1 MNLCTYIIYM
11 YVYIYINMCVHIHL
25 AYSTFQ
31 LTHFVSLQSWSPRA
45 RSRASRGCSLAWSA
59 SKRCPV
65 EGPLDCHEL
74 TTGMDRKYQM
84 IKQLTCGHTHW
95 LDMGWDYP
103 IKSKNVVHAHP
114 HVGSVFSGSMSRK
127 RHRHRPRCWCL
138 SKMLK
143 ASVYFSRSA
152 AVSPSPSPK
161 SPGAME

>member
-1 MNLCTYIIYM
+1 M
-11 YVYIYINMCVHIHL
+11 YIYIYIYVCIYIYKYVCAHTSSLLNL
-25 AYSTFQ
+25 SAYPLRLITIMIAQ
-31 LTHFVSLQSWSPRA
+31 A

-114 HVGSVFSGSMSRK
+114 MLGQFSVAQWAGNATVTVQGADVYQ
-127 RHRHRPRCWCL
+127 RCWRLQCT
-138 SKMLK
+138 
-143 ASVYFSRSA
+143 SA
-152 AVSPSPSPK
+152 GPRL
-161 SPGAME
+161 

>member
-1 MNLCTYIIYM
+1 MYIYIYM

-31 LTHFVSLQSWSPRA
+31 LTHFVSLQSWSPMIAQA

-114 HVGSVFSGSMSRK
+114 MLGQFSVAQWAGNATVTVQGADIYQ
-127 RHRHRPRCWCL
+127 RCWRLQCT
-138 SKMLK
+138 
-143 ASVYFSRSA
+143 SA
-152 AVSPSPSPK
+152 GPRL
-161 SPGAME
+161 

>member
-1 MNLCTYIIYM
+1 M
-11 YVYIYINMCVHIHL
+11 YIYIYIYVCIYIYKYVCAHTSSLLNL
-25 AYSTFQ
+25 SAYSLRLITIMIAQ
-31 LTHFVSLQSWSPRA
+31 A

-114 HVGSVFSGSMSRK
+114 MLGQFSVAQWAGNATVTVQGADVYQ
-127 RHRHRPRCWCL
+127 RCWRLQCT
-138 SKMLK
+138 
-143 ASVYFSRSA
+143 SA
-152 AVSPSPSPK
+152 GPRL
-161 SPGAME
+161 